1 MTKKDDLTEKLK
13 KAKEE
18 ADKRDHAAKANQDEV
33 ETLKK
38 DLDEMTELAKR
49 VAADMQNLKR
59 RQEEERKLIISM
71 ATIDL
76 VRQILPV
83 LDNLDRAKEHV
94 PDKDGEWF
102 KGIEMSINQLHQIF
116 EGIGLKNLE
125 TVGQTFNPDI
135 HEALAQ
141 GPGEKNIVIE
151 ELEKGYML
159 GDRVI
164 RHAKIKV
171 GNGSA

>member
-1 MTKKDDLTEKLK
+1 MTKKDDLTEKIK

-18 ADKRDHAAKANQDEV
+18 ADKRDQSAKADQNEV
-33 ETLKK
+33 EALKK

-49 VAADMQNLKR
+49 AMADMQNLKR
-59 RQEEERKLIISM
+59 RQEEERKLLISM

-94 PDKDGEWF
+94 PDKDSEWF

-116 EGIGLKNLE
+116 ENIGLKSFE
-125 TVGQTFNPDI
+125 TVGQAFNPDL

-141 GPGEKNIVIE
+141 GPGEKDIIIE

-159 GDRVI
+159 GERVI
-164 RHAKIKV
+164 RHAKVKV
-171 GNGSA
+171 GNGGA